1 MSDIDRIGEELRK
14 RVLQDGVIFLEQEGK
29 LNGIL
34 ADMFPE
40 LKKERRWIRMAM
52 ESGTG
57 KMFSRITS
65 CTNENEK
72 QNLYQQIKSQIEE
85 DGLAEAAID
94 YVLTVFCSAIDWKME
109 SVRETSGSNGSSY
122 QEEISYGGREASS
135 GSYRSDGAGRF
146 QSMPEASAADR
157 PRRTLGATTNADIVF
172 VIDATDSMSPI
183 LNTVKNFTM
192 SLHEKVIQGL
202 QQYHRKI
209 KQLRVKVIAFR
220 DYYCDG
226 RMSLDES
233 PFFYL
238 PEENADFKDFVTRI
252 EAKGGGDE
260 PESGLEALAL
270 AMGSDWET
278 SGTSKRHAIV
288 LFTDAS
294 AHPLEQQLDGI
305 PGNYPSPMLSSYEEL
320 MKAWDGELHGEES
333 IYNMDRN
340 ARRLILFT
348 PDTAPWNR
356 IRENFDVTVW
366 NPTMQDQGGA
376 DLNMDLIINTLCK
389 SLK

>member
-1 MSDIDRIGEELRK
+1 MSDIDRIGEELRE
-14 RVLQDGVIFLEQEGK
+14 RVLQDGIIFLEQEGK

-57 KMFSRITS
+57 KTFSRIAS

-72 QNLYQQIKSQIEE
+72 QNLYQQIKAQIED
-85 DGLAEAAID
+85 DGLADSAIG
-94 YVLTVFCSAIDWKME
+94 YVLEVFCYAIDW
-109 SVRETSGSNGSSY
+109 SVNTEKKKKFAETSLMDERTNN
-122 QEEISYGGREASS
+122 QQLHTLEENY
-135 GSYRSDGAGRF
+135 
-146 QSMPEASAADR
+146 DR

-226 RMSLDES
+226 RMALHES

-238 PEENADFKDFVTRI
+238 PEENADFKDFVTHI

-260 PESGLEALAL
+260 PESGLEALVL
-270 AMGSDWET
+270 AMGSDWER

-305 PGNYPSPMLSSYEEL
+305 PRNYPSPMLSSYEDL
-320 MKAWDGELHGEES
+320 MRAWDGEMSGAES
-333 IYNMDRN
+333 CYNMDRN

-366 NPTMQDQGGA
+366 NPTMQDRGGA
-376 DLNMDLIINTLCK
+376 DLNMELIINTLCK

>member
-1 MSDIDRIGEELRK
+1 
-14 RVLQDGVIFLEQEGK
+14 
-29 LNGIL
+29 
-34 ADMFPE
+34 
-40 LKKERRWIRMAM
+40 M
-52 ESGTG
+52 E
-57 KMFSRITS
+57 I
-65 CTNENEK
+65 
-72 QNLYQQIKSQIEE
+72 
-85 DGLAEAAID
+85 
-94 YVLTVFCSAIDWKME
+94 
-109 SVRETSGSNGSSY
+109 VRETTSSNRSSY
-122 QEEISYGGREASS
+122 EERESSS
-135 GSYRSDGAGRF
+135 GAYRSDGSGRF
-146 QSMPEASAADR
+146 QTMPETSEADR

-183 LNTVKNFTM
+183 LNIVKNFTM

-226 RMSLDES
+226 RMALHES

>member
-1 MSDIDRIGEELRK
+1 MSDIDRIGEELQK
-14 RVLQDGVIFLEQEGK
+14 RVLQDGIIFLEQEGK

-40 LKKERRWIRMAM
+40 LKKERRWVRMAM
-52 ESGTG
+52 ESGIG
-57 KMFSRITS
+57 KTFSRIAS

-72 QNLYQQIKSQIEE
+72 QNLYQQIKAQIED
-85 DGLAEAAID
+85 DGLADIAIG
-94 YVLTVFCSAIDWKME
+94 YVLEAFCYAIDWNANTEKKERFVENSVYNEWSQSPQSHAME
-109 SVRETSGSNGSSY
+109 NNS
-122 QEEISYGGREASS
+122 
-135 GSYRSDGAGRF
+135 
-146 QSMPEASAADR
+146 DR
-157 PRRTLGATTNADIVF
+157 PRKTLGATTNADIVF

-226 RMSLDES
+226 YMSLQES

-238 PEENADFKDFVTRI
+238 PEDNERFKDFVTRI

-260 PESGLEALAL
+260 PESGLEALAV
-270 AMGSDWET
+270 AMRSDWEKT
-278 SGTSKRHAIV
+278 GTSKRHAIV
-288 LFTDAS
+288 LFTDAA
-294 AHPLEQQLDGI
+294 AHPLEQQRYGI
-305 PGNYPSPMLSSYEEL
+305 PENYPSPMLKSYEDL
-320 MKAWDGELHGEES
+320 MRAWDGEMYGMEEC
-333 IYNMDRN
+333 YNMDRN

-356 IRENFDVTVW
+356 IRDNFDVTVW
-366 NPTMQDQGGA
+366 NPTMRDRGGA
-376 DLNMDLIINTLCK
+376 ELNMDLIINTLCK